1 MAARRR
7 GERSTE
13 SRLHGQDPTRL
24 PRVGVTAPRP
34 PRVLRGGMP
43 MVSSQHPGF
52 PVQWERGCDPGVS
65 PCRGVKPNVQPK
77 AILSSFLQCSPPP
90 QGLTPSAPI
99 PRAGGE
105 NSPPGS
111 NFQPSSPRFSASARS
126 ITWRLPNIH
135 LGTFLTEEVVN
146 SLFNT
151 ALQPSCRPW
160 VGFSRLPGVC
170 KSFGSCRAPSFLRGT
185 VSGAERRVCPET
197 SRKRA
202 DREADLFSLLF
213 IFLKTFF

>member
-1 MAARRR
+1 MIQACHPV
-7 GERSTE
+7 EV
-13 SRLHGQDPTRL
+13 LNPTSN
-24 PRVGVTAPRP
+24 PRP
-34 PRVLRGGMP
+34 FYLPFYSAP
-43 MVSSQHPGF
+43 
-52 PVQWERGCDPGVS
+52 
-65 PCRGVKPNVQPK
+65 
-77 AILSSFLQCSPPP
+77 PPP

-111 NFQPSSPRFSASARS
+111 DFQPSSPRFSASARS